1 MTCRSKSYTCLGIRS
16 ALFIKSPPDRVAQCR
31 VKGLISE
38 NSAMNCITLEN
49 EIFANR
55 IATVDLNALHEFRQ
69 WVIDKIPLR
78 FMHRVM
84 LLAECECVGKTIKF
98 ESVLRQHG
106 RHPLHLSHLAPSCKT
121 ALYLAFWH
129 YGNTEVDLWHRVCS
143 YGHYINLLT
152 YYDNYKIVL
161 IIYFCYHLLSI
172 FYRND

>member
-1 MTCRSKSYTCLGIRS
+1 MTCRSKSYTRLRIRS
-16 ALFIKSPPDRVAQCR
+16 AVFIKSLPDRVAQCR
-31 VKGLISE
+31 VNGLISE
-38 NSAMNCITLEN
+38 NSAINCITFEN

-55 IATVDLNALHEFRQ
+55 TAAVDLNALHECRQ

-121 ALYLAFWH
+121 ALDLAFCH
-129 YGNTEVDLWHRVCS
+129 SGSTEVDLWHRVCQK
-143 YGHYINLLT
+143 GH
-152 YYDNYKIVL
+152 
-161 IIYFCYHLLSI
+161 
-172 FYRND
+172 